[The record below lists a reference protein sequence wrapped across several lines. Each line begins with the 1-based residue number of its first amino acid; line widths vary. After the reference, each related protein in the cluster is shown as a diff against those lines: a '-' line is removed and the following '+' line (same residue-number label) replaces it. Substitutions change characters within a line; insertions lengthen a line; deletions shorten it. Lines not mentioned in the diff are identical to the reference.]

1 MPQEFSTVQKKHMVV
16 GVVDYKIIAGHLY
29 KMGANRILRR
39 CVLEHERPRILVDVG
54 PWLLKNK

>member
-1 MPQEFSTVQKKHMVV
+1 VQKKHMVV

-54 PWLLKNK
+54 PWLLRNK